1 MAKHSRLVLKEVDI
15 SPLDNGKCQIIVK
28 LSVNNVQYASEV
40 SAFDTEDGQLHGV
53 AQATL
58 NAIGKKL
65 GDRLPLKLVYTKQ
78 IFLKEVSKVVF
89 LVIVQLGRADEEQF
103 LSGVCLFTQHKPEI
117 AAKAVLNALN
127 RTLSKYD

>member
-15 SPLDNGKCQIIVK
+15 SPLDNGKCQINVQ
-28 LSVNNVQYASEV
+28 LSVNNMLFTSEV
-40 SAFDTEDGQLHGV
+40 ADFDTEDGQLHGV

-58 NAIGKKL
+58 NAIAKKL
-65 GDRLPLKLVYTKQ
+65 GDRLPLKLLYTKQ
-78 IFLKEVSKVVF
+78 IFLKEISKVVF
-89 LVIVQLGRADEEQF
+89 LVIVQYGKVDEEQF